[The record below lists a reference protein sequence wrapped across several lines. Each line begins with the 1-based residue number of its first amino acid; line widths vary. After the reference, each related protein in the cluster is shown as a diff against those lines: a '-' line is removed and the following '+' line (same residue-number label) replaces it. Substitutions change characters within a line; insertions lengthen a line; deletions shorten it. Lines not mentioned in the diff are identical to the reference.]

1 MTNTDY
7 SEDTLV
13 ERPAIALFSQLGY
26 DTANCFYEKVGTS
39 DSTLGRE
46 TTEEVVLVP
55 KLRSALQKLNP
66 DLAEKNGNGEA
77 INLAIEELTRDRGA
91 MSLVQANREV
101 YKLLKDGVKV
111 AFENDEGEE
120 SDETVRIID
129 WNDSENNDFFLASQF
144 WITSPSGIYKKRP
157 DLIGFVNGLPLIF
170 IELKKS
176 HGKIEH
182 AYKHNLKDY
191 KTTIPQ
197 VFWYNALVILSNGS
211 QAKVG
216 SMTAGWEH
224 FADWKRINS
233 EGEQG
238 VISLETLIRGTC
250 GRQQLIDLAEN
261 FTLFDESKGGV
272 AKVTAKNHQFL
283 GVNNAVDALSEI
295 KENQGRLGVFW
306 HTQGSGKSFSMAFF
320 AQKVLRKL
328 TGNWTFVVITDRQD
342 LDKQIYKNFANT
354 GVVTEDCQAE
364 SGAHLKQLL
373 SEDHRFIFTLIQKFG
388 TKPGETYPKLSD
400 RSDIIVMTD
409 EAHRSQYDTLALNMR
424 NALPNAA
431 FIGFTGTP
439 LMAGEEK
446 TKEVFGDYVS
456 IYNFQQS
463 IEDGATVPLFYEN
476 RIPELQL
483 ANENFKEDLEALVD
497 AVDLDEEQNKKLE
510 REFAR
515 EYHLITRDDRLE
527 KVAEDL
533 VSHFMGRKQSGKGMV
548 ICIDK
553 VTAVKMY
560 DKVQKYW
567 KAYLGGL
574 KAQLAANGGLYSVA
588 SDSMLTGNTETV
600 SLAAETPK
608 PPSPLPEVGEGSQFG
623 IDEARRRELQQQID
637 FMEQTDMAVI
647 VSAQQ
652 NEIEDFKTKGLN
664 IEPHRTRMVK
674 EDMETKFKAPDD
686 PFRLVFV
693 CAMWL
698 TGFDSPSV
706 STIYL
711 DKPMKNH
718 TLMQTIA
725 RANRVFKDKYNGL
738 IVDYV
743 GVFRN
748 LEKALAIYGSSSG
761 GGVDDGEC
769 PIEKKEELVEDLR
782 LAIAEAVAFCKERG
796 VDLDAILKADGFQK
810 IAFLDDAATS
820 LVDKQVAEAVDD
832 AVEQVIINDKLKK
845 KYLSLANQVIRLY
858 KAILPDPSA
867 NEFAPVK
874 TCLAV
879 LADKIRTFTEEANID
894 EVMDQVSELLDESI
908 ATKGYVIH
916 TTEST
921 ALLDLSQVDFDAL
934 KAHFEKGRKRTEA
947 EKLKKAV
954 GDKLNN
960 MVTLNKTRADLIEK
974 FKKLI
979 DEYNKGLDVD
989 GFFAKLT
996 DFVKELSAEDQ
1007 RGVAEQLTEEEL
1019 ALFDLLT
1026 KPEVDLTEKE
1036 KAEVKKVARM
1046 LLQTLKEAKL
1056 VLDWRKKQ
1064 RTRADVYSTVK
1075 TVLDELPR
1083 AYSTELYEQK
1093 CDAVYQHIY
1102 DSYQGEGA
1110 SIYAPH

>member
-1 MTNTDY
+1 MSTDY

-13 ERPAIALFSQLGY
+13 EQPAIALFKELGY
-26 DTANCFYEKVGTS
+26 ETANCYNEKFGTS

-46 TTEEVVLVP
+46 TTEEVILVP

-66 DLAEKNGNGEA
+66 SLDNDA
-77 INLAIEELTRDRGA
+77 IDLAIEELAHDRSA

-111 AFENDEGEE
+111 SFQNDEGEE
-120 SDETVRIID
+120 TDETVRVID
-129 WNDSENNDFFLASQF
+129 WQNPENNDFFLSSQF
-144 WITSPSGIYKKRP
+144 WVSGSIYKRRT
-157 DLIGFVNGLPLIF
+157 DLLGFVNGLPLIF

-191 KTTIPQ
+191 KQTIPQ
-197 VFWYNALVILSNGS
+197 LFWYNSLIILSNGS
-211 QAKVG
+211 EAKIG
-216 SMTAGWEH
+216 SVTAGWEH
-224 FADWKRINS
+224 FTNWKRINS

-238 VISLETLIRGTC
+238 VVSLETVIRGTC
-250 GRQQLIDLAEN
+250 EKNRFIDLLEN
-261 FTLFDESKGGV
+261 FSLFDDSKGRL
-272 AKVTAKNHQFL
+272 AKIVAKNHQYL
-283 GVNNAVDALSEI
+283 GVNNAVTALEQI

-306 HTQGSGKSFSMAFF
+306 HTQGSGKSFSMSFF
-320 AQKVLRKL
+320 SQKILRKVQ
-328 TGNWTFVVITDRQD
+328 GNWTFLVLTDRNE
-342 LDKQIYKNFANT
+342 LDDQIYKTFLST
-354 GVVTEDCQAE
+354 GIVKENCQAE
-364 SGAHLKQLL
+364 SGAELKQLL
-373 SEDHRFIFTLIQKFG
+373 TEDHRFIFTLIQKFG
-388 TKPGETYPKLSD
+388 TKKGETYPKLSD
-400 RSDIIVMTD
+400 RNDIIVITD

-483 ANENFKEDLEALVD
+483 SNENFNEDLDALIES
-497 AVDLDEEQNKKLE
+497 AELDEEQEKKLE

-533 VSHFMGRKQSGKGMV
+533 VAHFMGRKQDGKGMV

-553 VTAVKMY
+553 VTTVRLY

-567 KAYLGGL
+567 KAYLGDL
-574 KAQLAANGGLYSVA
+574 KSQLLVA
-588 SDSMLTGNTETV
+588 DEFI
-600 SLAAETPK
+600 K
-608 PPSPLPEVGEGSQFG
+608 P
-623 IDEARRRELQQQID
+623 ELEKQIQ
-637 FMEQTDMAVI
+637 FMEETDMAVV
-647 VSAQQ
+647 VSQQQ
-652 NEIEDFKTKGLN
+652 NEVETFKEKGLN
-664 IEPHRTRMVK
+664 IEPHRLRMVK
-674 EDMETKFKAPDD
+674 EELETKFRDSDD

-725 RANRVFKDKYNGL
+725 RANRVFGEKNNGL

-748 LEKALAIYGSSSG
+748 LQKALAIYGSASG
-761 GGVDDGEC
+761 GGVNEGES
-769 PIEKKEELVEDLR
+769 PIQDKSELVEELR
-782 LAIAEAVAFCKERG
+782 LAIAEAVAFCEERG
-796 VDLDAILKADGFQK
+796 VDLDSILHTDGFQK
-810 IAFLDDAATS
+810 IAFLDDAATN
-820 LVDKQVAEAVDD
+820 LVDKQVNEAVDD
-832 AVEQVIINDKLKK
+832 AVEQVIVNDDLKK
-845 KYLSLANQVIRLY
+845 KYLSHANLVVRLY
-858 KAILPDPSA
+858 KAILPDASA
-867 NEFAPVK
+867 NEFAPIK
-874 TCLAV
+874 TCLSV
-879 LADKIRTFTEEANID
+879 LAEKIRNFTEDANID
-894 EVMDQVSELLDESI
+894 EIMNQVGELLDESI

-916 TTEST
+916 PTEESS
-921 ALLDLSQVDFDAL
+921 LIDLSEIDFDAL
-934 KAHFEKGRKRTEA
+934 KEHFQTGRKRTEA
-947 EKLKKAV
+947 EKLKRAV
-954 GDKLNN
+954 GDKLQK
-960 MVTLNKTRADLIEK
+960 MVQLNKTRIDFLEK
-974 FKKLI
+974 FKNLI

-989 GFFAKLT
+989 SFFAKLT
-996 DFVKELSAEDQ
+996 DFVKELSEEEK
-1007 RGVAEQLTEEEL
+1007 RGVSEQLPEEEL
-1019 ALFDLLT
+1019 ALFDILT
-1026 KPEVDLTEKE
+1026 KPEIDMTEKE
-1036 KAEVKKVARM
+1036 KEEVKKVARS

-1064 RTRADVYSTVK
+1064 RTRADVYTTVK
-1075 TVLDELPR
+1075 TILDELPR
-1083 AYSTELYEQK
+1083 AYTPELYQQK
-1093 CDAVYQHIY
+1093 CDTVYQHIF
-1102 DSYQGEGA
+1102 DSYQGEGR
-1110 SIYAPH
+1110 SIYMKVNSQGLS

>member
-1 MTNTDY
+1 MNSANDY
-7 SEDTLV
+7 SEDKLV
-13 ERPAIALFSQLGY
+13 EQPAIALFEELGY
-26 DTANCFYEKVGTS
+26 ETANCFREHTGTS
-39 DSTLGRE
+39 GSTLGRE
-46 TTEEVVLVP
+46 TTEEVILVP
-55 KLRSALQKLNP
+55 KLRSALEKLNP
-66 DLAEKNGNGEA
+66 GLDGDA
-77 INLAIEELTRDRGA
+77 INLAIDELALDRSA

-111 AFENDEGEE
+111 AFENEDGEE
-120 SDETVRIID
+120 TDETVRIID
-129 WNDSENNDFFLASQF
+129 WNDPENNDFFLASQF
-144 WITSPSGIYKKRP
+144 WVSGSIYKRRT
-157 DLIGFVNGLPLIF
+157 DLLGFVNGLPLIF

-191 KTTIPQ
+191 KQTIPQ
-197 VFWYNALVILSNGS
+197 LFWYNALIILSNGS
-211 QAKVG
+211 QAKIG

-224 FADWKRINS
+224 FADWKRIND

-238 VISLETLIRGTC
+238 IISLETLIRGTC
-250 GRQQLIDLAEN
+250 EKTRFMDLAEN
-261 FTLFDESKGGV
+261 FTLYEDARGGL
-272 AKVTAKNHQFL
+272 AKITAKNHQFL
-283 GVNNAVDALSEI
+283 GVNKAAVALQEI

-320 AQKVLRKL
+320 SQKVLRKV
-328 TGNWTFVVITDRQD
+328 TGNWTFLVVTDRND
-342 LDKQIYKNFANT
+342 LDSQIYKNFCNT
-354 GVVTEDCQAE
+354 SVVTEDCQAD

-373 SEDHRFIFTLIQKFG
+373 TEDHRFIFTLIQKFG
-388 TKPGETYPKLSD
+388 TKQGEEYPELSD

-439 LMAGEEK
+439 LIVGEER

-483 ANENFKEDLEALVD
+483 ANENFNEDLDQLIEA
-497 AVDLDEEQNKKLE
+497 AELDEEQEKQLE

-515 EYHLITRDDRLE
+515 EYHLITRDDRME

-533 VSHFMGRKQSGKGMV
+533 VAHFMGRKQSGKGMV

-553 VTAVKMY
+553 PTAVKLY

-574 KAQLAANGGLYSVA
+574 KAQLAVA
-588 SDSMLTGNTETV
+588 DE
-600 SLAAETPK
+600 LARP
-608 PPSPLPEVGEGSQFG
+608 
-623 IDEARRRELQQQID
+623 ELQKQID
-637 FMEQTDMAVI
+637 FMEETDMAVV
-647 VSAQQ
+647 VSQQ
-652 NEIEDFKTKGLN
+652 QGEVEEFKEKGLD
-664 IEPHRTRMVK
+664 IEKHRLRMVK
-674 EDMETKFKAPDD
+674 EDMETKFKDADD

-698 TGFDSPSV
+698 TGFDAPAV

-725 RANRVFKDKYNGL
+725 RANRVFGEKNNGL

-748 LEKALAIYGSSSG
+748 LQKALAIYGSSSG
-761 GGVDDGEC
+761 GGVEEGEC
-769 PIEKKEELVEDLR
+769 PIQDKSELVEALR
-782 LAIAEAVAFCKERG
+782 VAIAEAVDFCKDRG
-796 VDLDAILKADGFQK
+796 VDLDAILNAEGFQK

-820 LVDKQVAEAVDD
+820 LVGGQVAEAVDD
-832 AVEQVIINDKLKK
+832 AVEQVIVNDDLKK
-845 KYLSLANQVIRLY
+845 KYISLANQVVRFY

-867 NEFAPVK
+867 NEFAPIK

-894 EVMDQVSELLDESI
+894 EIMGQVGELLDESI
-908 ATKGYVIH
+908 ATVGYVIH
-916 TTEST
+916 PTEMTS
-921 ALLDLSQVDFDAL
+921 LIDLSQIDFEAL

-947 EKLKKAV
+947 EKLKRAV
-954 GDKLNN
+954 GGKLIN
-960 MVTLNKTRADLIEK
+960 MVELNKTRTDLMAKFQKLIE
-974 FKKLI
+974 
-979 DEYNKGLDVD
+979 EYNKGMDVD

-1007 RGVAEQLTEEEL
+1007 RHVAEQLSEEEL
-1019 ALFDLLT
+1019 ALFDILT
-1026 KPEVDLTEKE
+1026 KPEIDITAKEKE
-1036 KAEVKKVARM
+1036 EVKKVARM
-1046 LLQTLKEAKL
+1046 LLQTLKEVKL

-1064 RTRADVYSTVK
+1064 RTRADVYTTVK

-1083 AYSTELYEQK
+1083 AYTPELYQQK
-1093 CDAVYQHIY
+1093 CDTVYQHVY
-1102 DSYQGEGA
+1102 DSYQGEGR
-1110 SIYAPH
+1110 SIYAVGGH

>member
-1 MTNTDY
+1 MSTDY

-13 ERPAIALFSQLGY
+13 EQPAIALFSELGY

-66 DLAEKNGNGEA
+66 DLDCEA

-120 SDETVRIID
+120 TDETVRIID
-129 WNDSENNDFFLASQF
+129 WNDPDNNDFFLASQL

-250 GRQQLIDLAEN
+250 GKQPLIDLAEN
-261 FTLFDESKGGV
+261 FTLFDESRGGV
-272 AKVTAKNHQFL
+272 AKITAKNHQFL
-283 GVNNAVDALSEI
+283 GVNNAVDALNAI

-320 AQKVLRKL
+320 SQKVLRKM
-328 TGNWTFVVITDRQD
+328 TGNWTFLVITDRND
-342 LDKQIYKNFANT
+342 LDSQIHNNFCNT
-354 GVVTEDCQAE
+354 GVASEECQAE
-364 SGAHLKQLL
+364 SGADLRQLL
-373 SEDHRFIFTLIQKFG
+373 TEDHRFIFTLIQKFAHERPKG
-388 TKPGETYPKLSD
+388 APKGWKPDKPYPLLSE
-400 RSDIIVMTD
+400 RSDIIVMAD

-431 FIGFTGTP
+431 FIAFTGTP
-439 LMAGEEK
+439 LLVGEEA
-446 TKEVFGDYVS
+446 TKREFGDYVS

-483 ANENFKEDLEALVD
+483 ANENFKEDLEALV
-497 AVDLDEEQNKKLE
+497 AAAELDEEQEKKLE

-574 KAQLAANGGLYSVA
+574 KAQLAAMPSPASTASGATVTGHADGL
-588 SDSMLTGNTETV
+588 
-600 SLAAETPK
+600 SLAAEQPADFNAAK
-608 PPSPLPEVGEGSQFG
+608 RQ
-623 IDEARRRELQQQID
+623 ELQNQID

-647 VSAQQ
+647 VSSQQ
-652 NEIEDFKTKGLN
+652 NEIEEFKEKGLD
-664 IEPHRTRMVK
+664 IEPHRVRMVK
-674 EDMETKFKAPDD
+674 EDMETKFKDADD

-698 TGFDSPSV
+698 TGFDAPSV

-725 RANRVFKDKYNGL
+725 RANRVFGDKNNGL

-761 GGVDDGEC
+761 GGVDKGEC
-769 PIEKKEELVEDLR
+769 PIEKKEALVEDLR
-782 LAIAEAVAFCKERG
+782 LAIAEAVDFCKDRG

-810 IAFLDDAATS
+810 IAFLDDAAAH
-820 LVDKQVAEAVDD
+820 LVDKQVEDAVDD
-832 AVEQVIINDKLKK
+832 AVENVILNDDLKK
-845 KYLSLANQVIRLY
+845 KYLFLANQVIRLF

-867 NEFAPVK
+867 NEFAPIK

-894 EVMDQVSELLDESI
+894 DIMDQVGELLDESI

-916 TTEST
+916 STEETS
-921 ALLDLSQVDFDAL
+921 LLNLSQVDFDAL

-947 EKLKKAV
+947 EKLKRAV
-954 GDKLNN
+954 GGKLQN
-960 MVTLNKTRADLIEK
+960 MVNLNKTRTDLMEK

-979 DEYNKGLDVD
+979 DEYNRGLDVD

-996 DFVKELSAEDQ
+996 DFVKELSEEEQ
-1007 RGVAEQLTEEEL
+1007 RGVAEKLSEEEL
-1019 ALFDLLT
+1019 ALFDILT
-1026 KPEVDLTEKE
+1026 KPEIDMTAKE
-1036 KAEVKKVARM
+1036 KKEVKKVARM

-1064 RTRADVYSTVK
+1064 RTRADVYTTVK
-1075 TVLDELPR
+1075 TILDELPR
-1083 AYSTELYEQK
+1083 AYTTELYQQK
-1093 CDAVYQHIY
+1093 CDTVYQHIY
-1102 DSYQGEGA
+1102 DCYQGEGR
-1110 SIYAPH
+1110 SIYATH

>member
-1 MTNTDY
+1 MNTADY

-13 ERPAIALFSQLGY
+13 EQPAIALFAELGY
-26 DTANCFYEKVGTS
+26 TTANCFYEKIGGD
-39 DSTLGRE
+39 DSTFGRE
-46 TTEEVVLVP
+46 TTEDVILVT
-55 KLRSALQKLNP
+55 KLQTALKKLNP
-66 DLAEKNGNGEA
+66 GLDSDA
-77 INLAIEELTRDRGA
+77 INLAIEELARDRSA

-120 SDETVRIID
+120 TDETVRIID
-129 WNDSENNDFFLASQF
+129 WNNPENNDFFLASQF
-144 WITSPSGIYKKRP
+144 WVSGSIYKRRA
-157 DLIGFVNGLPLIF
+157 DLVGFINGLPLIF
-170 IELKKS
+170 VELKKS

-191 KTTIPQ
+191 KETVPQ
-197 VFWYNALVILSNGS
+197 LFWYNAIVILSNGS

-216 SMTAGWEH
+216 SLTAGWEH

-250 GRQQLIDLAEN
+250 EKSRFIDLAEN
-261 FTLFDESKGGV
+261 FTLFEDARGGV
-272 AKVTAKNHQFL
+272 VKITAKNHQFL
-283 GVNNAVDALSEI
+283 GVNNATAALEEI
-295 KENQGRLGVFW
+295 KENQGKLGVFW

-320 AQKVLRKL
+320 SQKVLRKVP
-328 TGNWTFVVITDRQD
+328 GNWTFLVVTDRND
-342 LDKQIYKNFANT
+342 LDSQIYKNFSNT
-354 GVVTEDCQAE
+354 GVTSEECQAD
-364 SGAHLKQLL
+364 SGAELRQLL
-373 SEDHRFIFTLIQKFG
+373 TEDHRFIFTLIQKFG
-388 TKPGETYPKLSD
+388 HERPKNAPKGWRPTEPYPLLSD

-409 EAHRSQYDTLALNMR
+409 EAHRSQYDKLALNMR

-456 IYNFQQS
+456 VYNFQQS

-483 ANENFKEDLEALVD
+483 ANENFNEDLERLVE
-497 AVDLDEEQNKKLE
+497 AAELDEEQEKKLE

-515 EYHLITRDDRLE
+515 EYHLITRDDRME

-533 VSHFMGRKQSGKGMV
+533 VAHFVGRKQSGKGMV

-567 KAYLGGL
+567 GAYLGGL
-574 KAQLAANGGLYSVA
+574 QAQLAVA
-588 SDSMLTGNTETV
+588 DDLNR
-600 SLAAETPK
+600 P
-608 PPSPLPEVGEGSQFG
+608 
-623 IDEARRRELQQQID
+623 ELQRQID
-637 FMEQTDMAVI
+637 FMQETDMAVI
-647 VSAQQ
+647 VSQQQ
-652 NEIEDFKTKGLN
+652 NEVELFKEKGLD
-664 IEPHRTRMVK
+664 IEKHRLRMVK
-674 EDMETKFKAPDD
+674 EDMETKFKNAED

-698 TGFDSPSV
+698 TGFDAPAV

-711 DKPMKNH
+711 DKPMRNH

-725 RANRVFKDKYNGL
+725 RANRVFGEKNNGL

-748 LEKALAIYGSSSG
+748 LQKALAIYGSTSG
-761 GGVDDGEC
+761 GGVKEGEC
-769 PIEKKEELVEDLR
+769 PIEKKEELVEELR
-782 LAIAEAVAFCKERG
+782 LAIAGAVSFCEDRG
-796 VDLDAILKADGFQK
+796 VNLDTILNAEGFQK

-820 LVDKQVAEAVDD
+820 LVDKQTNDALDD
-832 AVEQVIINDKLKK
+832 AVEQVIVNDDLKK
-845 KYLSLANQVIRLY
+845 KYLTHANLVVRLF
-858 KAILPDPSA
+858 KAILPDAAA

-879 LADKIRTFTEEANID
+879 LAEKIRNFTDEASID
-894 EVMDQVSELLDESI
+894 EIMGQVGELLDESI
-908 ATKGYVIH
+908 ATRGYVIH
-916 TTEST
+916 ATEST
-921 ALLDLSQVDFDAL
+921 SLIDLSQIDFEAL
-934 KAHFEKGRKRTEA
+934 KDHFENGRKRTEA
-947 EKLKKAV
+947 EKLKRAV
-954 GDKLNN
+954 GDKLQN
-960 MVTLNKTRADLIEK
+960 MVQLNKTRTDLMEK

-979 DEYNKGLDVD
+979 EEYNSGMDVE
-989 GFFAKLT
+989 GFFAKLVS
-996 DFVKELSAEDQ
+996 FVKELSAEEQ
-1007 RGVAEQLTEEEL
+1007 RGVSENLTQEEL
-1019 ALFDLLT
+1019 ALFDILT
-1026 KPEVDLTEKE
+1026 KPEIDITAREKE
-1036 KAEVKKVARM
+1036 EVKKVART

-1064 RTRADVYSTVK
+1064 RTRADVYSTVR

-1083 AYSTELYEQK
+1083 AYTPELYQHK
-1093 CDAVYQHIY
+1093 CDTVYQHVY
-1102 DSYQGEGA
+1102 DSYQGEGQ
-1110 SIYAPH
+1110 SIYGNE